1 MRQGIVI
8 TDFRRMMFNVYDVP
22 AQVIKLAQCSPSCDP
37 HLARRKVRIV
47 ANLFAK
53 PEWIAHGILT
63 EESLHHLIVVTNPT
77 GDSTVLPAH
86 QVHEIKSGDD
96 PPHPF
101 YSWKELEP
109 VTLLLNGRTR
119 FLYYPKTGEIW
130 NGVEQ
135 VGSFEELKASKVD
148 EAKFAQ
154 QMAECT
160 VVVTEHRLDRKKYMR
175 CSYSSFGERFLEQR
189 TELWKIRAAKEEKAR
204 LRALANF
211 DKKAKS
217 MVLAHG

>member
-8 TDFRRMMFNVYDVP
+8 TDFRRMMYNVYATP
-22 AQVIKLAQCSPSCDP
+22 KEVIKLAQCSPSCEP

-53 PEWIAHGILT
+53 PEWIAYGILT
-63 EESLHHLIVVTNPT
+63 EELLHHLVVVTNPD

-86 QVHEIKSGDD
+86 QVHEIKSGEES
-96 PPHPF
+96 PYPLH
-101 YSWKELEP
+101 SWKEPEP
-109 VTLLLNGRTR
+109 VTLLRANVRYY
-119 FLYYPKTGEIW
+119 YYPKTGEIW
-130 NGVEQ
+130 NDTEQ
-135 VGSFEELKASKVD
+135 IGSFEELLPAKPD
-148 EAKFAQ
+148 EAKFAAK
-154 QMAECT
+154 MTECT
-160 VVVTEHRLDRKKYMR
+160 VVVTEDRLDPKKYMR
-175 CSYSSFGERFLEQR
+175 CTYASFGERFLEQR

-217 MVLAHG
+217 TVLSHG